1 MACYHLN
8 SGDHAMHVSAV
19 LEAQIILKWGYR
31 LLYLI
36 VFMFGVVSMFYLYYP
51 PTLFYLGAVL
61 GMFYIALIWE
71 NYQGKE
77 EEGTVEKEKE

>member
-1 MACYHLN
+1 
-8 SGDHAMHVSAV
+8 MHVSAV

-36 VFMFGVVSMFYLYYP
+36 VFMFGIVSMFYLSYP
-51 PTLFYLGAVL
+51 PTVFYLGAVL
-61 GMFYIALIWE
+61 CMFYIALIWE

-77 EEGTVEKEKE
+77 EREETEIKKEARG

>member
-1 MACYHLN
+1 
-8 SGDHAMHVSAV
+8 MHVSTV

-36 VFMFGVVSMFYLYYP
+36 VFMFGIVSMFYLYYP
-51 PTLFYLGAVL
+51 PTIFYLGAVL
-61 GMFYIALIWE
+61 SLFYIALIWE